1 MNKKHLIGIFAFC
14 LLIFNTFCVL
24 QAQKLTMKF
33 GKIDP
38 AHFQMNAYAKD
49 TSAEALILGDY
60 GESQIVYD
68 PEEGFIV
75 EYSRHFRAK
84 VFKKSGY
91 DLANQEII
99 LYHYGNGQQ
108 KVLSLKGSVYNM
120 ENGKVV
126 ESVLDKSMIF
136 DEEIDTRHT
145 DHKFTLPNVRE
156 GSILEF
162 YYKVRSDFWSLPDWE
177 FQHDIPALWSECR
190 VSYPEYFFSKGYRK
204 DI

>member
-1 MNKKHLIGIFAFC
+1 
-14 LLIFNTFCVL
+14 
-24 QAQKLTMKF
+24 MKF
-33 GKIDP
+33 GKIDT
-38 AHFQMNAYAKD
+38 AHFQMKAYEKD

-68 PEEGFIV
+68 PEEGFVV

-162 YYKVRSDFWSLPDWE
+162 YYKVRSDFWSSPDWE

-190 VSYPEYFFSKGYRK
+190 VSYPEYFTSKGYRK